1 MPHLNNC
8 SFMGHVG
15 QPATL
20 KQSKDGS
27 KNWYEFTMA
36 VSTGS
41 QAQPETM
48 WVKCR
53 GFGKTGE
60 RMAEKV
66 TKGDAVY
73 VTGKLNCKAYARKQ
87 DGQPAAD
94 VSLLVN
100 EFVWLR
106 PSSKSESAPIAI
118 PEFDVKTV
126 DGLSEVSAF
135 GSDGIPF

>member
-1 MPHLNNC
+1 MPYLNNC

-27 KNWYEFTMA
+27 KNWYEFTLA
-36 VSTGS
+36 VSTGTA
-41 QAQPETM
+41 AQPETM

-53 GFGKTGE
+53 GFGKIGE
-60 RMAEKV
+60 RMAEK
-66 TKGDAVY
+66 TNKGDAVY

-100 EFVWLR
+100 EFVWIR
-106 PSSKSESAPIAI
+106 PSSKSDTTSTSI
-118 PEFDVKTV
+118 PQFDLKPTEFVP
-126 DGLSEVSAF
+126 EVSAF
-135 GSDGIPF
+135 GDESIPF